1 MKKFLN
7 EFKEF
12 AMRGNVVDMAV
23 GVIIGAA
30 FGKVVTAVIDI
41 FLTPILEALPKL
53 ENGGTGFVGSLISF
67 CAVLVEFI
75 LTALVLLGDIPGV
88 FLLKSANAQ
97 AIKVL
102 LGGVIILLGLSMLRP
117 QTAVRKR
124 PSWPVIALVSV
135 ISGLLC
141 GLYGIGAL
149 VAVLCAHITD
159 NSHASKGTMN
169 VILLG
174 DNLFRV
180 IVYAATGIL
189 TGPVIKQA
197 LLLMPVMVAGLLLGI
212 RCIAKVNERTARFI
226 IILALILSG
235 AALIITNL

>member
-1 MKKFLN
+1 
-7 EFKEF
+7 
-12 AMRGNVVDMAV
+12 MA
-23 GVIIGAA
+23 IAA
-30 FGKVVTAVIDI
+30 FLAFFVKGQCGFANTMI
-41 FLTPILEALPKL
+41 FTSVLSFGMNNVNIAPVELLIGSPGNMIVAWKERRYIEWKLVLP
-53 ENGGTGFVGSLISF
+53 
-67 CAVLVEFI
+67 
-75 LTALVLLGDIPGV
+75 LTALVLLG
-88 FLLKSANAQ
+88 
-97 AIKVL
+97 
-102 LGGVIILLGLSMLRP
+102 GVIIALGLSMLRP

-174 DNLFRV
+174 DNLLRV

-212 RCIAKVNERTARFI
+212 RCIAKVNERTARLI
-226 IILALILSG
+226 IIIALITSG